1 MQMALSCQQFNP
13 MGYFMFR
20 HYRIIFSG
28 LLLSL
33 LFSNS
38 LRAQENFVPPEQLR
52 VRTPIYQPDFSQFEP
67 RLGTYTYEVTWQGIP
82 AAEAS
87 VTINQDGLRYVM
99 TTFAKTN
106 SAIDIFYRLRYRAQ
120 GLISAITFLPEKT
133 QVENRENSRIKI
145 VEMNFRN
152 DGTIH
157 SVFNRNDNR
166 EVFDFDPQ
174 NLMLDPF
181 SAAFIARSQ
190 EWRAGETKTFDTF
203 NGKSRYLISLT
214 ALGREK
220 ITFDKRRQD
229 VWVISPQVRKVTDPN
244 GPQKLQSAK
253 IYVTADKSRDVLQ
266 IVSSVFVGSVK
277 TTLVK
282 FEPAPSLP
290 PVQILA
296 QLRASYIK

>member
-1 MQMALSCQQFNP
+1 
-13 MGYFMFR
+13 MFQD
-20 HYRIIFSG
+20 YRILMYG
-28 LLLSL
+28 LFICLLISVPA
-33 LFSNS
+33 
-38 LRAQENFVPPEQLR
+38 RAQDNFVPPEQLY
-52 VRTPIYQPDFSQFEP
+52 VRTPIYQPDFTQFEP
-67 RLGTYTYEVTWQGIP
+67 RLGTYTYEVSWQGIP

-106 SAIDIFYRLRYRAQ
+106 SAIDVFYRLRYRAL

-133 QVENRENSRIKI
+133 QVENRENSRVKI

-152 DGTIH
+152 DGTIN
-157 SVFNRNDNR
+157 SVFSRNDNK

-190 EWRAGETKTFDTF
+190 HWQKGETKTFDTF

-214 ALGREK
+214 ALNRET
-220 ITFDKRRQD
+220 ITFDDRRQD
-229 VWVISPQVRKVTDPN
+229 VWVISPQVKKVTDPN
-244 GPQKLQSAK
+244 GPQKLRSAK

-282 FEPAPSLP
+282 FEAAPSQP

-296 QLRASYIK
+296 QLRASYIR